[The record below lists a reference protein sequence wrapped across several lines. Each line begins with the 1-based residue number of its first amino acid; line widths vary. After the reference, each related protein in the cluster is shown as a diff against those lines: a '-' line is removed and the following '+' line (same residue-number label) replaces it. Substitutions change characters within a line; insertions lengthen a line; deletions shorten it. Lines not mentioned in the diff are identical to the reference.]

1 MKIIVFNLL
10 ILISFT
16 SQIISQNSILCEDY
30 ALSFRGNK
38 VTGKSLSLFR
48 FIPMCEMTK
57 SVFIQSQNKQTIKV
71 GSKKFTENIILGE
84 MITQLIQQNNI
95 KAEHLKEIG
104 GTRVLWNALLNGDI
118 DIYPEYTG
126 TIKEEILA
134 GKNIKDDQQLKRYL
148 DSIGIEI
155 SRPIG
160 FNDTYA
166 IGMKKEKAEKL
177 GIEKISDLKKHP
189 NLKFG
194 FSNEFMDRKDGWPG
208 LQKKYNFPQ
217 KDVTGIDHDLAYR
230 GLENG
235 SIDVIEFYSTDAEIK
250 YYDLKPLEDDL
261 KFFHEYYAVILY
273 RKELIKNNKSA
284 VDAFLQLQGNIP
296 ESTMVRLNG
305 EVKIDGKSEGE
316 VASNFINK
324 KFNYKTT
331 FC

>member
-16 SQIISQNSILCEDY
+16 SQIISQKSSVSEDY
-30 ALSFRGNK
+30 VLSFRGNK
-38 VTGKSLSLFR
+38 VTEKSLSLFR
-48 FIPMCEMTK
+48 FLPMLEITK
-57 SVFIQSQNKQTIKV
+57 SVFIQSQNKQVIKV
-71 GSKKFTENIILGE
+71 GSKKFTENVILGE
-84 MITQLIQQNNI
+84 MITQLIQQKNI

-134 GKNIKDDQQLKRYL
+134 GKNINNDEQLKIYL
-148 DSIGIEI
+148 DSIGIEM
-155 SRPIG
+155 SKPLG
-160 FNDTYA
+160 FNNTYA
-166 IGMKKEKAEKL
+166 IGMKKEKAENL
-177 GIEKISDLKKHP
+177 GIEKVSDLKKYP
-189 NLKFG
+189 ELKFG

-217 KDVTGIDHDLAYR
+217 KNVTGIDHDLAYR

-250 YYDLKPLEDDL
+250 YYNLKPLEDDL
-261 KFFHEYYAVILY
+261 KFFNEYYAVILY
-273 RKELIKNNKSA
+273 RKGLIKNNKQA
-284 VDAFLQLQGNIP
+284 VDAFLRLQGNIP

-305 EVKIDGKSEGE
+305 EVKIRWK
-316 VASNFINK
+316 VRR
-324 KFNYKTT
+324 
-331 FC
+331 